1 MVTVLSPKIKILTV
15 SDIWDDRLT
24 LYLLLLRTESL
35 KPTDGNDADDVL
47 FLSIQFFPGSPP
59 YPTGHTPNLSLNLP
73 FTTFYRHLQTAS
85 LSLSDSVRP

>member
-24 LYLLLLRTESL
+24 VYLLLLLLQTESL

-47 FLSIQFFPGSPP
+47 FLSIQFFLGLHPILRV
-59 YPTGHTPNLSLNLP
+59 THQIC
-73 FTTFYRHLQTAS
+73 H
-85 LSLSDSVRP
+85 